1 MEHLTNFE
9 LMLVGA
15 SMPVKDA
22 RTVPLPPLP
31 VVPALVPFTIDTLA
45 VLLTVQMGVRSISS

>member
-1 MEHLTNFE
+1 
-9 LMLVGA
+9 
-15 SMPVKDA
+15 
-22 RTVPLPPLP
+22 